1 MCWWYAESFQL
12 SSSLVVTTEEIMIAG
27 KQVLASMYMINLE
40 RLVMYDT
47 VVQEDVSLYGGW
59 GDSKDIV

>member
-47 VVQEDVSLYGGW
+47 VV
-59 GDSKDIV
+59 